1 MEDFVKARTQRGAI
15 GIPTSG
21 TGAEWPR
28 WGGSVD
34 VVSWRPRH
42 ARPFSTNSPA
52 PASEVVQMLVRACRL
67 DVNLNLTDPS
77 MQTLRRLGGLG
88 RPSHRAHELQ
98 LEDAQC
104 PYSA

>member
-1 MEDFVKARTQRGAI
+1 MEPGDARAAACSPPARPHDLSLVEDFVKARTQRGAI

-52 PASEVVQMLVRACRL
+52 PASEVVQTLVRACRL

-77 MQTLRRLGGLG
+77 MQTLR
-88 RPSHRAHELQ
+88 
-98 LEDAQC
+98 
-104 PYSA
+104 